1 MSNPRRDELYLG
13 DIVEAIERIVT
24 YLAGL
29 SYEQFLEATQV
40 QDAVLRN
47 LQVVGDA
54 SKKVSLTVRK
64 AHPELPWRQ
73 MSGMRDKVVHEYFG
87 LDYSI
92 VWQVATRDLPRLLP
106 AIQGIVEK
114 MRSSR

>member
-13 DIVEAIERIVT
+13 DIVEAMERIAA

-29 SYEQFLEATQV
+29 SYEQFLDNIQV

-54 SKKVSLTVRK
+54 SKKVSLAVRK

-87 LDYSI
+87 LDYRI
-92 VWQVATRDLPRLLP
+92 VWQVATVDLPRLLP
-106 AIQGIVEK
+106 TIRGIVEQT
-114 MRSSR
+114 S